1 MKHMNKLE
9 QLEAAYKKKNSKDIV
24 RMLAVLMVLKESKEL
39 EYTTQ
44 TLYRCTNWVRKWV
57 DRFNVDG
64 LYDHPRSERPC
75 VIPKKQMNSIMF
87 KIMSTLFTP
96 VMLQQTIFD
105 STGIKFHITHV
116 RKIMRQYGMSAKT
129 AQKYHINHASAIAV
143 RSWAATHEK
152 ENSTPKKEWIHHCN
166 A

>member
-9 QLEAAYKKKNSKDIV
+9 QLEAAYKKENSKDIV
-24 RMLAVLMVLKESKEL
+24 RMLAVLMVLKDGKL
-39 EYTTQ
+39 EYTAQ
-44 TLYRCTNWVRKWV
+44 TLHRCTNWVRKWV
-57 DRFNVDG
+57 DRFKVDG
-64 LYDHPRSERPC
+64 LYDHPRSERAC
-75 VIPKKQMNSIMF
+75 VIPKKQMNYIML

-129 AQKYHINHASAIAV
+129 AQISRQSCKC
-143 RSWAATHEK
+143 
-152 ENSTPKKEWIHHCN
+152 NSRAQLGSN